1 MNFTIKSKEKA
12 KETVGI
18 TSRQNVVRYT
28 SIPTDKIS
36 YWKPNTE
43 LSKINILKANSSE
56 IDQLEKDNK
65 EFKSA
70 TRLRIDFSFPMQMR
84 MIDLLESSKILSV
97 EYSEQLDKQFSYIII
112 IPHPLFDY
120 EKLNDVLFDM
130 VQKFEL

>member
-12 KETVGI
+12 RETVGI
-18 TSRQNVVRYT
+18 TSRQNCVRYT
-28 SIPTDKIS
+28 PIPTDKIS
-36 YWKPNTE
+36 YWKPDTE

-56 IDQLEKDNK
+56 IDKLEKDNK
-65 EFKSA
+65 EFNSA
-70 TRLRIDFSFPMQMR
+70 TRIRIDFSFPMQMR

-97 EYSEQLDKQFSYIII
+97 EYREQIDKQFSYIII

-130 VQKFEL
+130 VQKFDL